1 MADEKKAAEK
11 DAGLKP
17 DTTESAGDKKLA
29 QQKADDQMSDAAAPL
44 ADPLEPVDV
53 GKAAK
58 DLPVYDEQERILRNH
73 EVRGRH
79 SVVPDTP
86 SGYALKK
93 IGNLDGEDVD
103 HSKPGATEAALA
115 HGEEYQRIKSGVRHG
130 YIVPGE
136 DD

>member
-1 MADEKKAAEK
+1 MAEKKEK
-11 DAGLKP
+11 EEPQLQP
-17 DTTESAGDKKLA
+17 DTTESAGDEGLA
-29 QQKADDQMSDAAAPL
+29 KEKADDQMSDPAAPL
-44 ADPLEPVDV
+44 ANPTEPVDL

-58 DLPVYDEQERILRNH
+58 DLPVYDEQARILRNH

-130 YIVPGE
+130 YIVPGQ